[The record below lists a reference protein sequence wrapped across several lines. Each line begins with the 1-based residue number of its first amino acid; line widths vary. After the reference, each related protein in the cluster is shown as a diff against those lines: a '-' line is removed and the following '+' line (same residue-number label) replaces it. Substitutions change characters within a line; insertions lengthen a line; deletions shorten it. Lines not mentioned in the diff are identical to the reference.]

1 MWDSGSMDM
10 RKILFFSIAPEPA
23 EWGYSIYQTGK
34 FMGSTGQW
42 HIIDLVLLAA
52 YFAGITALGLWAGAK
67 SSGSHDFFLPRRF
80 GKWMMTMHAFGTGT
94 ASDQAVT
101 VASATFRNGLSGI
114 WMQLMWLFSTPFYWL
129 IAPVFRRL
137 RAMTTADVYELRFD
151 RSVAVLFALIG
162 IGNMVV
168 KIGLM
173 LKGGT
178 ALIVA
183 ATGESIAPVPAL
195 VVMTIIMLV
204 YGVFGGLGAA
214 ILTDFV
220 QGILTIVFSFML
232 LPLVLSAVGGMN
244 GIRETIAD
252 PDFLALIEPGKFNLM
267 YISMLSL
274 QVLIGIVAQPF
285 IMGVC
290 SAGRTEKEGR
300 FGFVVGNFLKRGCT
314 IAWSLTA
321 LAAVALYMQRGI
333 DPAGV
338 DGDRIYGQLAQEF
351 LPGLMPGMLG
361 VFVAC
366 LLAGVM
372 SSCDSFMVSA
382 AALFTRNLYEPLFPE
397 SSDASRL
404 MAGRLVAVLVVIG
417 GVGFA
422 LYVPSVIRALEIWLR
437 IAPMIG
443 MAFWM
448 GLLWKRMNV
457 AGAWVTTL
465 VGFLAWWLTGWQPFL
480 QWLNETGAFDFM
492 LSDGSGV
499 DPVRMRPAWGI
510 VFYLFC
516 GGVSGMVAAFLT
528 PPVNR
533 SRLDRFYTL
542 IETPVRPGEPT
553 DRICEIPPGSK
564 PGNYRKFL
572 ESFGLFLPVPGLRT
586 QMGFYAAWVG
596 VAGVILIFVGIVRW
610 LP

>member
-1 MWDSGSMDM
+1 MSRQSGA
-10 RKILFFSIAPEPA
+10 FTN
-23 EWGYSIYQTGK
+23 QTDE
-34 FMGSTGQW
+34 FMGLTEHW
-42 HIIDLVLLAA
+42 HIIDLVLLGA
-52 YFAGITALGLWAGAK
+52 YFAGITALGLWAGAGN
-67 SSGSHDFFLPRRF
+67 SGSHDFFLPRRF

-137 RAMTTADVYELRFD
+137 RALTTADVYELRFN
-151 RSVAVLFALIG
+151 RSVAVLFALVG
-162 IGNMVV
+162 IANMVV

-195 VVMTIIMLV
+195 VVMTLIMLV
-204 YGVFGGLGAA
+204 YGVFGGLSAA

-244 GIRETIAD
+244 GIRETIGD
-252 PDFLALIEPGKFNLM
+252 PGFLALVEPGKFNLM
-267 YISMLSL
+267 YIAMLSL

-300 FGFVVGNFLKRGCT
+300 FGFVVGNFFKRGCT

-321 LAAVALYMQRGI
+321 LAAVALYIQRGI
-333 DPAGV
+333 DPTGV

-361 VFVAC
+361 IFIAC

-382 AALFTRNLYEPLFPE
+382 AALFTRNLYEPLFPAG
-397 SSDASRL
+397 SDSSRL
-404 MAGRLVAVLVVIG
+404 MAGRIVAVLVVLG

-422 LYVPSVIRALEIWLR
+422 LYVPNVIRALEIWLK

-448 GLLWKRMNV
+448 GLLWKRMN
-457 AGAWVTTL
+457 APGAWVTTV

-480 QWLNETGAFDFM
+480 QWMNEIGTFDFM
-492 LSDGSGV
+492 LTGDSG
-499 DPVRMRPAWGI
+499 DPVRMKQSWGI

-516 GGVSGMVAAFLT
+516 GSFSGAAVAFLT
-528 PPVNR
+528 PPVNKV
-533 SRLDRFYTL
+533 RLDRFYTL
-542 IETPVRPGEPT
+542 IETPIMPGEPT
-553 DRICEIPPGSK
+553 DCVCEIPAGSK
-564 PGNYRKFL
+564 PKNYRKLL
-572 ESFGLFLPVPGLRT
+572 ENFGLFLPVPGIQT
-586 QMGFYAAWVG
+586 QIGFYFAWAG
-596 VAGVILIFVGIVRW
+596 VVGVILLFMGIVRW